1 MPAYLKDIP
10 LHGHVEL
17 GQVDPDVNDGRWELV
32 RLGVGEG
39 HLVSLLVFVPQ
50 INLKVDLKTKSL
62 YEVWWMDSNKLFYIN
77 KSWDLKQQF
86 MSN

>member
-50 INLKVDLKTKSL
+50 INLKVDLKQKVYTK
-62 YEVWWMDSNKLFYIN
+62 YDEWIQIN
-77 KSWDLKQQF
+77 F
-86 MSN
+86 FT